1 MRNFVFASAS
11 VIALA
16 TVTTAAQAADPAPA
30 VTGQSSSSPPAV
42 YLDAPVPSITSYFLN
57 WFNRVDQAQ
66 ASQPHWMTPLVTVT
80 PRLEEEVRYDQYWEH
95 QHTGA
100 DLDLYD
106 MGKGLELI
114 PTTTNEILLNPPV
127 YEQRSNKS
135 PAAGWGDDQFLV
147 IKQRLLSA
155 NEETGNYIVTAFLGV
170 QAPTGDRVF
179 TNHAWL
185 VTPTIAGGKGWG
197 DFDVQATVGIA
208 LPTDHESDI
217 GKALATNVTFQYHI
231 AKYFWPEFEVNYTH
245 WFGGERDGKD
255 QVFLTP
261 GIILGRFQVYDR
273 LRVSIGGGYQF
284 AVSPKV
290 VTEPALTP
298 TYDHAWILS
307 ARASF

>member
-1 MRNFVFASAS
+1 MKTSLIAGASI
-11 VIALA
+11 VALA
-16 TVTTAAQAADPAPA
+16 TLTTAAHAQNATSAVAAPTNTQP
-30 VTGQSSSSPPAV
+30 SV
-42 YLDAPVPSITSYFLN
+42 YLDAPVPSVVPYFQN
-57 WFNRVDQAQ
+57 WFNRVNQAQ

-100 DLDLYD
+100 NVDLYD

-114 PTTTNEILLNPPV
+114 PTTTNEVLLNPPV
-127 YEQRSNKS
+127 YEQRSGKK
-135 PAAGWGDDQFLV
+135 PATGWGDDPFLV
-147 IKQRLLSA
+147 VKQRLLSE
-155 NEETGNYIVTAFLGV
+155 NEQNGNYIVSAFLGV
-170 QAPTGDRVF
+170 QAPTGDRTF
-179 TNHAWL
+179 TNHAW
-185 VTPTIAGGKGWG
+185 VITPTIAGGKGFG
-197 DFDVQATVGIA
+197 DFDVQATTGIA
-208 LPTDHESDI
+208 LPTNHESDI

-245 WFGGERDGKD
+245 WFGGERDGKN

-273 LRVSIGGGYQF
+273 LRVSVGGGYQF

-290 VTEPALTP
+290 VTSPALTP